1 MKQPSSKP
9 LTVRSILVVVGL
21 IALNVVLILAYLYF
35 IHYPIPHS
43 AYASGDPGQLDAQYE
58 GATRVDQ
65 WDNRFWVILEPDGS
79 TRFLAIERAPFFYRY
94 RITSSIPVPKERPCT
109 LEFVYQAARWNVTID
124 SANRL
129 TECRSFEATAGI
141 SFQITN
147 ILAWGAYLVIAM
159 VIVELVAYHLLK
171 KLLHKRTSP

>member
-43 AYASGDPGQLDAQYE
+43 AYASGDPGRLDVQYE

-79 TRFLAIERAPFFYRY
+79 TRFLAIESAPFSTATALQLRFRCLMN
-94 RITSSIPVPKERPCT
+94 VP
-109 LEFVYQAARWNVTID
+109 ARW
-124 SANRL
+124 SLRL
-129 TECRSFEATAGI
+129 ERFDG
-141 SFQITN
+141 
-147 ILAWGAYLVIAM
+147 
-159 VIVELVAYHLLK
+159 
-171 KLLHKRTSP
+171 TS